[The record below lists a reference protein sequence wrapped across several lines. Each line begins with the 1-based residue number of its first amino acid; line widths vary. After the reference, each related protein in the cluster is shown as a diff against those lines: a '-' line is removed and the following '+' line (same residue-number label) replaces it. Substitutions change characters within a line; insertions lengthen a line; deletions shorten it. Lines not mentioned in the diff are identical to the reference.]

1 MFKLIASCCLSV
13 ALSVSVC
20 AQTSLEYVPAPPDN
34 PLKGLV
40 PYARPHA
47 DRFPHSMEFSY
58 LPLSDLMTG
67 PETFNWQ
74 PLEDLL
80 NDIASRRKQTVFRIW
95 MEYPGHQEGIPLFL
109 EQDGLQVTEW
119 LYEATEPF
127 PPAKV
132 RTPDYK
138 NQQLRAAL
146 KSFIK
151 ALGQRYDGDPRI
163 GYITAGLLGVWGEW
177 HNYPR
182 SDLMASKEV
191 QTEVMDAYEA
201 AFAKTPVLLRYP
213 AGKDTYAYAANDKR
227 RLGYHDDSFAWAT
240 LDTGRPEDSWFFMPA
255 LKAAGPS
262 ALTKWKVAPIG
273 GEIRPEVWGQIFDDK
288 PQHKQAQAFA
298 DCVQQTHATWLMDT
312 GMFREPPSPERVRN
326 ATQQVQRM
334 GYEFH
339 LTEWQL
345 QSDVTLV
352 CKIRNTG
359 VAPFYHDWQ
368 VELAVLASN
377 ESRDS
382 KIHGDGHVVGQ
393 SVKTLIPVDWSVA
406 GLLPQ
411 DAPRRWAVKLPV
423 GIDAKSIFAVR
434 IANPMQ
440 GGLPLRFANSQD
452 LQ

>member
-191 QTEVMDAYEA
+191 QT
-201 AFAKTPVLLRYP
+201 
-213 AGKDTYAYAANDKR
+213 
-227 RLGYHDDSFAWAT
+227 
-240 LDTGRPEDSWFFMPA
+240 
-255 LKAAGPS
+255 
-262 ALTKWKVAPIG
+262 
-273 GEIRPEVWGQIFDDK
+273 
-288 PQHKQAQAFA
+288 
-298 DCVQQTHATWLMDT
+298 
-312 GMFREPPSPERVRN
+312 
-326 ATQQVQRM
+326 
-334 GYEFH
+334 
-339 LTEWQL
+339 
-345 QSDVTLV
+345 
-352 CKIRNTG
+352 
-359 VAPFYHDWQ
+359 
-368 VELAVLASN
+368 
-377 ESRDS
+377 
-382 KIHGDGHVVGQ
+382 
-393 SVKTLIPVDWSVA
+393 
-406 GLLPQ
+406 
-411 DAPRRWAVKLPV
+411 
-423 GIDAKSIFAVR
+423 
-434 IANPMQ
+434 
-440 GGLPLRFANSQD
+440 
-452 LQ
+452 